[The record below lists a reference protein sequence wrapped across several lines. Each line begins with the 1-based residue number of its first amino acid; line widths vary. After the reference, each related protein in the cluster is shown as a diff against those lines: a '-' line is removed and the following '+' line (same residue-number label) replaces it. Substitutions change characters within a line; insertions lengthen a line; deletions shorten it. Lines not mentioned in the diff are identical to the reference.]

1 MSSLAYFTIWIR
13 VHHRNSDL
21 RQSLH
26 LSIPARFWNK
36 KRGWIKEPTDDPFIK
51 ERLDKTEAVLNNLKH
66 QIYAHLLD
74 TDEPLFYP
82 FVQFDGHMYSAQ
94 NDLCIG
100 IMWLVQTIRLQRP
113 HRMLP
118 NSTPKG
124 IHVASELQEKENTP
138 DYALTVRNAC
148 SGTDGTIFET
158 IERITEVS
166 PVE

>member
-1 MSSLAYFTIWIR
+1 MSTIAYFTRSLKKGDKEISIWIR

-82 FVQFDGHMYSAQ
+82 FVQFSVHTDTVYNGLY
-94 NDLCIG
+94 IG

-113 HRMLP
+113 H
-118 NSTPKG
+118 
-124 IHVASELQEKENTP
+124 
-138 DYALTVRNAC
+138 
-148 SGTDGTIFET
+148 
-158 IERITEVS
+158 
-166 PVE
+166 

>member
-1 MSSLAYFTIWIR
+1 MSLIAYFTIWIR

-36 KRGWIKEPTDDPFIK
+36 KRGWIKEYADDPFIK

-74 TDEPLFYP
+74 TNEPLFYP
-82 FVQFDGHMYSAQ
+82 FVQFSVHTDTVYNGLY
-94 NDLCIG
+94 IG

-113 HRMLP
+113 H
-118 NSTPKG
+118 
-124 IHVASELQEKENTP
+124 
-138 DYALTVRNAC
+138 
-148 SGTDGTIFET
+148 
-158 IERITEVS
+158 
-166 PVE
+166 